1 MYVHGISIIK
11 TLKLIKL
18 KGKRF
23 DDALYVENVFNDL
36 NILITI
42 LDCYEY
48 SNFIIYLFIHFVFLN
63 FVLY

>member
-23 DDALYVENVFNDL
+23 DDELYVENVFNDL